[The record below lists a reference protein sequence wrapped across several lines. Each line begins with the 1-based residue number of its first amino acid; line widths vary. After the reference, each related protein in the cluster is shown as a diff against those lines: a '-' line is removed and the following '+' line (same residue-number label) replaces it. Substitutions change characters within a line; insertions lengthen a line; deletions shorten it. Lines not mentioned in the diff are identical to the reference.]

1 MASGQE
7 ELLFGRL
14 ALHYKLITAGQLDE
28 VHGLHALAGGRRQLP
43 DILVEMGYLDSRQVE
58 QLLVVQREYL
68 EKRRARAATA
78 AQEAIAAPVATPSG
92 APGAAGTGGALGGEA
107 AAPAAGRPAVP
118 AAGPAPR
125 TPEDTVATRDTGA
138 QEVAGALAEGAI
150 GPAIGPRSG
159 SALPPIAAFS
169 AAGAAPAAAP
179 SPAAGLASG
188 TATPGTASAPGAA
201 IAPSPAAAGWA
212 GIAAAAAPWSGGAA
226 GQRQL
231 DAVLQVAVERGAS
244 DVHIHSGA
252 PIGLRLLGRLE
263 DLDPQPLA
271 PAVAARMIDEVLD
284 DGQRAALGRDGQVDF
299 AYVLPGRARFRA
311 NAYRQQRGVD
321 AVFRTIPS
329 QPPSLVALGLPES
342 LARLA
347 DHHQGM
353 VLITGP
359 SGCGKSATMAALIDI
374 INQTR
379 ADHIVTIED
388 PIEYIHGSRRAIVNQ
403 RQVGPHSAS
412 FARAL
417 RAALREDPDVIA
429 IGELRD
435 LETISLAISAA
446 ETGHLVLG
454 TLHTNNAVRTI
465 NRMLGVFPPNQ
476 QPQMR
481 TMISESLRAVVSQR
495 LLARADGRGRVP
507 ALEVLIVTKAAANLI
522 RENKTFQIRSI
533 LQTGAAHG
541 MALLDASLAELVRSR
556 VVSRD
561 EALLHAEDASK
572 IPS

>member
-14 ALHYKLITAGQLDE
+14 AVHYKLITAGQLDE
-28 VHGLHALAGGRRQLP
+28 VHGLHALAGGRRRLP
-43 DILVEMGYLDSRQVE
+43 DILVEMGYLTSRQVE

-78 AQEAIAAPVATPSG
+78 VPGIGAAATTAG
-92 APGAAGTGGALGGEA
+92 AAAGDAGDARPTPATGAPPPGAAWPA
-107 AAPAAGRPAVP
+107 AAAGPPAGPAAGQ
-118 AAGPAPR
+118 AGP
-125 TPEDTVATRDTGA
+125 TPEDTVATLDTGA
-138 QEVAGALAEGAI
+138 QPVAAAHGEDAI
-150 GPAIGPRSG
+150 GPAIGPLSG
-159 SALPPIAAFS
+159 SALPPIAAFNAVP
-169 AAGAAPAAAP
+169 AAPPPAAAAALAPAPAAAAA
-179 SPAAGLASG
+179 SPPA
-188 TATPGTASAPGAA
+188 
-201 IAPSPAAAGWA
+201 AAAGWS

-231 DAVLQVAVERGAS
+231 DAVLRAAVERGAS
-244 DVHIHSGA
+244 DVHVHSGA

-284 DGQRAALGRDGQVDF
+284 DGQRAALDRDGQVDF
-299 AYVLPGRARFRA
+299 AYTLPGSARFRA

-321 AVFRTIPS
+321 AVFRIIPS
-329 QPPSLVALGLPES
+329 QPPSLQALGLPES

-347 DHHQGM
+347 DYHQGM

-359 SGCGKSATMAALIDI
+359 SGCGKSATMAALISI
-374 INQTR
+374 LNQTR

-388 PIEYIHGSRRAIVNQ
+388 PIEYIHHSRRAIVNQ

-495 LLARADGRGRVP
+495 LLARADGSGRVP

-561 EALLHAEDASK
+561 EALLHAEDAAK
-572 IPS
+572 IPA

>member
-7 ELLFGRL
+7 GLLFGRL

-43 DILVEMGYLDSRQVE
+43 DILVEMGYLTPRQVE
-58 QLLVVQREYL
+58 QLLLVQNEYL
-68 EKRRARAATA
+68 EKRRARAVTA
-78 AQEAIAAPVATPSG
+78 APEPVAG
-92 APGAAGTGGALGGEA
+92 AGSAFGAAAVPAAAAATSA
-107 AAPAAGRPAVP
+107 AAPAAP
-118 AAGPAPR
+118 
-125 TPEDTVATRDTGA
+125 TPEDTVATPDAVRRETAGVPVAEASAPLVGA
-138 QEVAGALAEGAI
+138 ALGL
-150 GPAIGPRSG
+150 PSG

-169 AAGAAPAAAP
+169 AAG
-179 SPAAGLASG
+179 
-188 TATPGTASAPGAA
+188 SAL
-201 IAPSPAAAGWA
+201 
-212 GIAAAAAPWSGGAA
+212 AAAADLPGAGSAAATHSGSAPAGGRPEAVVAPVARPGGGAD
-226 GQRQL
+226 QRQL

-271 PAVAARMIDEVLD
+271 PAAAARMIDEVLD
-284 DGQRAALGRDGQVDF
+284 DGQRAALARDGQVDF
-299 AYVLPGRARFRA
+299 AYTLPGRARFRA
-311 NAYRQQRGVD
+311 NAYRQQRGAD

-329 QPPSLVALGLPES
+329 EPPTLQSLGLPES

-359 SGCGKSATMAALIDI
+359 SGCGKSATMAALINI
-374 INQTR
+374 LNQTR
-379 ADHIVTIED
+379 TDHIITIED
-388 PIEYIHGSRRAIVNQ
+388 PIEYIHPSHRAIVNQ

-435 LETISLAISAA
+435 LETISLAIAAA

-454 TLHTNNAVRTI
+454 TLHTNGAVRTI
-465 NRMLGVFPPNQ
+465 NRMLGVFPPDQ

-481 TMISESLRAVVSQR
+481 TMIAESLRAVVSQR

-507 ALEVLIVTKAAANLI
+507 ALEVLMVTRAAANLI

-541 MALLDASLAELVRSR
+541 MTLLDASLAELVRR
-556 VVSRD
+556 GVVSRD
-561 EALLHAEDASK
+561 EALLHAEDAAK
-572 IPS
+572 LPS

>member
-43 DILVEMGYLDSRQVE
+43 EILVEMGYLNPRQVE

-78 AQEAIAAPVATPSG
+78 AQEAIAAPAATPSG
-92 APGAAGTGGALGGEA
+92 A
-107 AAPAAGRPAVP
+107 
-118 AAGPAPR
+118 AGPAAR

-159 SALPPIAAFS
+159 SALPPIAVFS
-169 AAGAAPAAAP
+169 AAGAAPAAAR

-188 TATPGTASAPGAA
+188 TATPGIASAPDAA
-201 IAPSPAAAGWA
+201 IAPSPAAAAGWA

-465 NRMLGVFPPNQ
+465 NRMLGVFPPDQ

>member
-43 DILVEMGYLDSRQVE
+43 DILVEMGYLTSRQVE

-68 EKRRARAATA
+68 QKRRERAATA
-78 AQEAIAAPVATPSG
+78 AQGIAAPAGDAAAAAAPPP
-92 APGAAGTGGALGGEA
+92 PGAAAEGSAAGVA
-107 AAPAAGRPAVP
+107 AAPAAG
-118 AAGPAPR
+118 

-138 QEVAGALAEGAI
+138 QEVAGGLAEGAEGAI
-150 GPAIGPRSG
+150 GPAIGPQSG
-159 SALPPIAAFS
+159 AALPPIAAFS
-169 AAGAAPAAAP
+169 AAPAAAGAASAAGAAPAV
-179 SPAAGLASG
+179 
-188 TATPGTASAPGAA
+188 
-201 IAPSPAAAGWA
+201 AAAGWP

-231 DAVLQVAVERGAS
+231 DAVLQAAVERGAS

-271 PAVAARMIDEVLD
+271 PSVAARMIDEVLD
-284 DGQRAALGRDGQVDF
+284 DGQRAALAGHGQVDF
-299 AYVLPGRARFRA
+299 AYTLPGRARFRA

-321 AVFRTIPS
+321 AVFRAIPS
-329 QPPSLVALGLPES
+329 QPPSLHALGLPES

-347 DHHQGM
+347 DYHQGM

-359 SGCGKSATMAALIDI
+359 SGCGKSATMAALISI

-388 PIEYIHGSRRAIVNQ
+388 PIEYIHHSRRAIVNQ

-495 LLARADGRGRVP
+495 LLARADGSGRVP

-561 EALLHAEDASK
+561 EALLHAEDAAK